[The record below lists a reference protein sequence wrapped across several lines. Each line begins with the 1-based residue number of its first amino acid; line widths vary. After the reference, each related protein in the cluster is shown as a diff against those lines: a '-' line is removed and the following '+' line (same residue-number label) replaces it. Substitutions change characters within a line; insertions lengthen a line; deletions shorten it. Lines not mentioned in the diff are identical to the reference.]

1 MQTGAS
7 VDEGPRVKSRDD
19 ASGAPAAQGDEPER
33 GCAGEKGVGGRLRDR
48 GDRRPFRRAE
58 HVVERD
64 GGGTRVPS
72 LVRQRGDEAGERA
85 ACVQVVDLN
94 RVVRG
99 ALGAEVGVRTEEEI
113 ENFEAVNEAN
123 EPEYDAT
130 EGAVAA
136 AEELGVDLANV
147 TGTGAEGRI
156 TKADV
161 EGAAG

>member
-1 MQTGAS
+1 MPA
-7 VDEGPRVKSRDD
+7 SRDETAWRRVEGDHSED
-19 ASGAPAAQGDEPER
+19 ASYVRSPLAPTAQP
-33 GCAGEKGVGGRLRDR
+33 
-48 GDRRPFRRAE
+48 
-58 HVVERD
+58 
-64 GGGTRVPS
+64 T
-72 LVRQRGDEAGERA
+72 DEA
-85 ACVQVVDLN
+85 
-94 RVVRG
+94 
-99 ALGAEVGVRTEEEI
+99 RTEEEI